1 MLPNNA
7 IMIDDDDDVLNR
19 MIFCVD
25 INFKL
30 LVVHSLTRARR
41 SNYTEVLFK
50 KNPFA
55 SIKKLVTKMME
66 RKGATQKLKT
76 FSLNHKMST
85 TNHV

>member
-1 MLPNNA
+1 MLLLLPSNA

-41 SNYTEVLFK
+41 SNYTEALFK
-50 KNPFA
+50 KKSFR
-55 SIKKLVTKMME
+55 ILD
-66 RKGATQKLKT
+66 
-76 FSLNHKMST
+76 FS
-85 TNHV
+85 V